1 MTSLRFVGDLPLWG
15 GLLIAFAICGVAV
28 LYYRREMVQLSPW
41 LKLTLPTLRALAF
54 MMAIL
59 MMTGPVLHHR
69 KIEGELGQVK
79 IYVDGSA
86 SMGLRDPSIPT
97 DRKIAIARKLKWWVG
112 ESTDNLPRK
121 RADAWGKIAADFG
134 TEPDDVTWDSRAMEL
149 SSKLKDLASELT
161 SGLRTQIEVELL
173 PLLENPPPAGS
184 EETDLWN
191 QRVVEH
197 LDRLH
202 QSLEEEVESQYER
215 RLNAGDDSLRDVLVR
230 FDEATRLERVE
241 TALMNSEQGLLDQL
255 REFHEVSVFGL
266 VGSDSVALDSG
277 ESVGA
282 TQPRWSAAL
291 PYLSEITDLATGLS
305 NIQTS
310 GGESTG
316 REDRTD
322 SLERQSV
329 AILIS
334 DGQHNAKSSP
344 IDVARQLANQGTTIY
359 SVGTGGLKQARDVA
373 ILSLDYPGRVFRN
386 DRVRGELLMLDHGQS
401 GLPLLIQ
408 IKSEDEVLWQ
418 ESLQTQGSG
427 QRRIEFDFPI
437 AGEVD
442 RLEGLDLNR
451 VEQHVLPVEL
461 QALIAPLPDELET
474 ANNSKTLSIGVVT
487 QTFKV
492 LLMDG
497 RSRWETRYLRN
508 VFERDERWE
517 VTFVLAGPGT
527 HHPSLP
533 RGEEADQFPLTRSQ
547 LFDYDLIILGEVE
560 RQLFEEHELQW
571 VEEFVSKRG
580 GGLIWLDGQRQ
591 KLRKYQGS
599 NLGPLLPVSWIDDS
613 PIEAITQFD
622 LTTVGSAT
630 AALRFQ
636 GRDLENQNFWN
647 QLPAPKTVQSIEV
660 KPGASVWVDVVAG
673 DARYPGVVSQQVGAG
688 RILFFA
694 FDETWRWRFKSAD
707 LWHQRFWNQI
717 AMTTMPA
724 PFTASDDF
732 MAVDTG
738 AFSYSKGEPIAIR
751 VRLSDENGKP
761 NPSAFVEALVWNQD
775 ELVSTVHLESDSEVP
790 GIYRSQA
797 GAFPPG
803 EYRVTVRASGYTQ
816 DALKA
821 SSEFVVE
828 GDMSAES
835 AETRV
840 NMALLGQM
848 ARESGGRVL
857 LEEEMNQLPELLQQ
871 FSSGKVV
878 ETETPLWQSYFW
890 FSTVLLLLS
899 AEWFLRKR
907 SGLL

>member
-1 MTSLRFVGDLPLWG
+1 
-15 GLLIAFAICGVAV
+15 
-28 LYYRREMVQLSPW
+28 
-41 LKLTLPTLRALAF
+41 
-54 MMAIL
+54 
-59 MMTGPVLHHR
+59 
-69 KIEGELGQVK
+69 
-79 IYVDGSA
+79 
-86 SMGLRDPSIPT
+86 
-97 DRKIAIARKLKWWVG
+97 
-112 ESTDNLPRK
+112 
-121 RADAWGKIAADFG
+121 
-134 TEPDDVTWDSRAMEL
+134 
-149 SSKLKDLASELT
+149 
-161 SGLRTQIEVELL
+161 
-173 PLLENPPPAGS
+173 
-184 EETDLWN
+184 
-191 QRVVEH
+191 
-197 LDRLH
+197 
-202 QSLEEEVESQYER
+202 LEEEVESQYER
-215 RLNAGDDSLRDVLVR
+215 RLIAGDDSLRDVLVR

-266 VGSDSVALDSG
+266 VGSDSVVLNSG

-282 TQPRWSAAL
+282 THTRWSAAL

-310 GGESTG
+310 GGESTE

-622 LTTVGSAT
+622 LTSVGGGA

-673 DARYPGVVSQQVGAG
+673 DARYPGIVSQRVGAG
-688 RILFFA
+688 RILFFS

-775 ELVSTVHLESDSEVP
+775 ELVSTVHLESDPEVP

-797 GAFPPG
+797 GALPPG

-828 GDMSAES
+828 GDMSTES

-848 ARESGGRVL
+848 AKESGGRVL
-857 LEEEMNQLPELLQQ
+857 LEEEMNQLPELLKQ